1 MPRCSSAEILPQS
14 CSVTNSAQPSL
25 PTGVANLGEP
35 PGEASLSKENPWS
48 NAGECCALT
57 VRVTCCGLIA
67 SQADDEV
74 EGEDEGVAVERETLC
89 VTGDAPGVAWWRG
102 TALMHA

>member
-1 MPRCSSAEILPQS
+1 MI
-14 CSVTNSAQPSL
+14 
-25 PTGVANLGEP
+25 
-35 PGEASLSKENPWS
+35 
-48 NAGECCALT
+48 